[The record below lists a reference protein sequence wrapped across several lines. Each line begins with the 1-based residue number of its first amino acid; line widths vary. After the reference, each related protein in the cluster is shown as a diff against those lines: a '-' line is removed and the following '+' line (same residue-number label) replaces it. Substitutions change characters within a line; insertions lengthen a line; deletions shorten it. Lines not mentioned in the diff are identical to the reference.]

1 MQLDPLLR
9 SAISTTKITD
19 ASSSEEDAM
28 TPTPPVLRIGTITI
42 IGAAEIAAWRAKMQA
57 LFGERK

>member
-1 MQLDPLLR
+1 MSKMTPGGCGYPCGYDCNGACL
-9 SAISTTKITD
+9 AV
-19 ASSSEEDAM
+19 AM

-42 IGAAEIAAWRAKMQA
+42 IGAAEIAAYRARMQA